1 MKQPPL
7 ATQVRPQSLKD
18 VIGQTHLLNET
29 GLIARIVKAN
39 KPQSLIFYGKPG
51 IGKTTIALALANDLN
66 IPYQTF
72 NAAQDNKE
80 RLIEILKVAE
90 ISERYIIIVD
100 EIHRLNRDKQDVL
113 LHALEAGQIVMFAST
128 TENPFFVVNP
138 AIRSRCQIAQLKPL
152 TSNDVFVGLQHL
164 VQKLN
169 IKNLDVV
176 ALKYIA
182 DKTQG
187 DLRASINIIDAI
199 ANLYTD
205 VSLVTPELLAQI
217 MNETYVD
224 NSHYND
230 EHHDLKSALHKS
242 VRGSDVNASL
252 HYLARLMIGHD
263 LVAISRRL
271 IMIAYEDIGL
281 ANPNLCMR
289 VYLGVQA
296 AKEVGFPE
304 AYTIL
309 GDLIIEMALSPK
321 SNAGYRA
328 ISQAMV
334 DAQSGKAFT
343 IPAHLRDNNYAS
355 HTKLGVKG
363 YKYPHNFKNAWVEQQ
378 YLPDE
383 LIHAQYYE
391 PPPHSINEAKLGMWL
406 KSLQRYK
413 ED

>member
-7 ATQVRPQSLKD
+7 ATRIRPQSLKD

-39 KPQSLIFYGKPG
+39 KPLSVIFYGKPG
-51 IGKTTIALALANDLN
+51 IGKTTIALATANDLD

-152 TSNDVFVGLQHL
+152 TSSDVFVGLQHL

-205 VSLVTPELLAQI
+205 VSLVTPELLTQI

-263 LVAISRRL
+263 LVAIARRL

-309 GDLIIEMALSPK
+309 GDLVIEMALSPK

-378 YLPDE
+378 YLPDA
-383 LIHAQYYE
+383 LIHARYYE